1 MKAFNTS
8 TALVIL
14 RKAIQSIAQQQ
25 FDTAEGLLDRYETKL
40 GRQRHVSCLARAVIA
55 LTRGESDQ
63 AETLTQRA
71 GVLLHAHQGVT
82 GLERDVLIYLVRQL
96 ESIATGDS
104 WLSLERIRNLLGD
117 DAGKGMGAEARSS
130 RSAWQA

>member
-1 MKAFNTS
+1 MKTFNTS
-8 TALVIL
+8 TALVVL

-82 GLERDVLIYLVRQL
+82 GLERDALIYLVRQL

-117 DAGKGMGAEARSS
+117 DKGKGLGAEAQDS
-130 RSAWQA
+130 RSA

>member
-8 TALVIL
+8 TALVVL

-55 LTRGESDQ
+55 VTRGEEDQ
-63 AETLTQRA
+63 AQTLTQRA

-82 GLERDVLIYLVRQL
+82 GVERDVLIYLVRQL
-96 ESIATGDS
+96 ESIATGGS

-117 DAGKGMGAEARSS
+117 DAGKGMGAEKGDS
-130 RSAWQA
+130 RSA

>member
-8 TALVIL
+8 TAIVVL

-55 LTRGESDQ
+55 VTRGEEEQ
-63 AETLTQRA
+63 AQTLTQRA

-96 ESIATGDS
+96 ESIATGGS
-104 WLSLERIRNLLGD
+104 WISLERIRNLLGD
-117 DAGKGMGAEARSS
+117 DAGKGMGAEKRDS
-130 RSAWQA
+130 RSA